1 VSISAICPVAN
12 LVAVNA
18 ALEEAGHG
26 PNNFSIPAYSGPGAT
41 HAALHSWDSPAFLTS
56 LQAIPEVTI
65 LAGPVDTG
73 EVDEDLNPI
82 LVDLD
87 PTERTRKV
95 VEDAGAQWAGD
106 APELPDSGMVEADT
120 IYRYGE
126 NEIWYVIQA
135 FDRSVYGDHPST
147 YQALIRRVRNPN
159 EQGEWRQPLD
169 QFDAYYV
176 VNPFTGQPDQVTHNG
191 LDYYVT
197 SGDAEGLNVW
207 EPGTQNSGWTQGV
220 YVPPVEGEEPVGE
233 QWIDTGAT
241 VTGQTGQLYYVSEP
255 IANLGL
261 TVGQAIKLGDAETTY
276 AGTWGGTDDLMQ
288 IDPYVAASVGDVV
301 WKWA

>member
-1 VSISAICPVAN
+1 MSISAICPVEH

-26 PNNFSIPAYSGPGAT
+26 PGNFSIPAYSGPG
-41 HAALHSWDSPAFLTS
+41 S

-73 EVDEDLNPI
+73 EVDDDGNPI
-82 LVDLD
+82 TVDLD
-87 PTERTRKV
+87 PQERTGKV
-95 VEDAGAQWAGD
+95 VEDAGAQWGAD
-106 APELPDSGMVEADT
+106 AEELPDSGTVTANT
-120 IYRYGE
+120 IYRFE
-126 NEIWYVIQA
+126 DDLWFVIQS
-135 FDRSVYGDHPST
+135 FSRTTYGAHPST
-147 YQALIRRVRNPN
+147 YPALIRRVRNPYAV
-159 EQGEWRQPLD
+159 EEWKQPID
-169 QFDAYYV
+169 QYDAYYV
-176 VNPFTGQPDQVTHNG
+176 TNPFTGKPDEAYIGDTLYH
-191 LDYYVT
+191 VT
-197 SGDAEGLNVW
+197 SGNAAGLNVAQ
-207 EPGTQNSGWTQGV
+207 PGTQNSGWALGA
-220 YVPPVEGEEPVGE
+220 YVPPGEGEEPIGE
-233 QWIDTGAT
+233 QWIDTGST

-288 IDPYVAASVGDVV
+288 INPYVTASVGDVV